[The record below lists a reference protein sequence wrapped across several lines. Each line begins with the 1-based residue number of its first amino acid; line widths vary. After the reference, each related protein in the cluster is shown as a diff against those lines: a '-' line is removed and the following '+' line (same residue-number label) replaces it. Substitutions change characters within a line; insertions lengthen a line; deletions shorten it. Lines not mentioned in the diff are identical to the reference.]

1 MLKIGIIGTGFLGKA
16 VAKRLLDTGHKVI
29 VYNRT
34 RDKTESLKNL
44 GAIVADSPKDLAQ
57 NCDLVITIVKDSD
70 AVESVS
76 FDKNGIMDGKH
87 EGLTVA
93 DMSTVNP
100 LSSKKIA
107 KKFLENGISMIDTP
121 VMGGPNLAE
130 KGELVVMVGGKKDV
144 YEKYKQVFDH
154 IGNKTFYLG
163 ENGSGHAMKLAMN
176 LQISMLALAL
186 SEGITLTKRAGLDP
200 KLFLDILNS
209 TYFKTG
215 MSVLKGPKMIN
226 GNFEPSFTL
235 KMMKKDLDTINTTA
249 KELGTSLPMATL
261 ANEIYQNAIA
271 NGLGELDYTGILAFI
286 ERISKL

>member
-1 MLKIGIIGTGFLGKA
+1 MLKIGIIGTGFLGNA

-34 RDKTESLKNL
+34 RNKTESLKNL
-44 GAIVADSPKDLAQ
+44 GAIVADTPKDLAHD
-57 NCDLVITIVKDSD
+57 CDLIITIVKDAN

-76 FDKNGIMDGKH
+76 FDKNGIIDGKH

-93 DMSTVNP
+93 DMSTIDP
-100 LSSKKIA
+100 ISSKKIA

-130 KGELVVMVGGKKDV
+130 KGELVVMVGGKKET

-163 ENGSGHAMKLAMN
+163 ESGSGHTMKLAMN
-176 LQISMLALAL
+176 LQISILALAL
-186 SEGITLTKRAGLDP
+186 SEGITLTRRAGLDP
-200 KLFLDILNS
+200 RLFLDILNS

-215 MSVLKGPKMIN
+215 MSVLKGPKMVN

-235 KMMKKDLDTINTTA
+235 KMMKKDLDTINNTA
-249 KELGTSLPMATL
+249 KELGTTLPMTTL
-261 ANEIYQNAIA
+261 ANEIYQNATA

>member
-1 MLKIGIIGTGFLGKA
+1 LKIGIIGIGFLGKS
-16 VAKRLLDTGHKVI
+16 VAKRLLDTGHQVT

-34 RDKTESLKNL
+34 KDKTESLKKI
-44 GAIVADSPKDLAQ
+44 GAMVANTPKELAQ
-57 NCDLVITIVKDSD
+57 NCDLVITIVKDAY

-76 FDKNGIMDGKH
+76 FDKNGIIDGKH
-87 EGLTVA
+87 DGLTIA
-93 DMSTVNP
+93 DMSTINP
-100 LSSKKIA
+100 ISSKKIA

-130 KGELVVMVGGKKDV
+130 KGELVVMIGGKKEV
-144 YEKYKQVFDH
+144 YEKFKSVFDN

-235 KMMKKDLDTINTTA
+235 KMMKKDLDTINITA
-249 KELGTSLPMATL
+249 KELGTSLPMTTL
-261 ANEIYQNAIA
+261 ANEIYQNAID

-286 ERISKL
+286 ERTSKL

>member
-1 MLKIGIIGTGFLGKA
+1 MKIGIIGTGFLGKA
-16 VAKRLLDTGHKVI
+16 VAKRLLDTRYKVI

-44 GAIVADSPKDLAQ
+44 GAIVANTPKDLAQ
-57 NCDLVITIVKDSD
+57 ECELVITIVKDAD

-76 FDKNGIMDGKH
+76 FDKNGIIYGKH
-87 EGLTVA
+87 DGLTVA
-93 DMSTVNP
+93 DMSTINP
-100 LSSKKIA
+100 ISSKKIA
-107 KKFLENGISMIDTP
+107 KKFLENEISMIDTP

-130 KGELVVMVGGKKDV
+130 KGELVVMVGGKKEI
-144 YEKYKQVFDH
+144 YEKHKQVFDH
-154 IGNKTFYLG
+154 IGNKTYYLG

-176 LQISMLALAL
+176 LQIAMLALAL

-226 GNFEPSFTL
+226 GNFEPSFSL

-249 KELGTSLPMATL
+249 KELGMSLPMATL

>member
-1 MLKIGIIGTGFLGKA
+1 MLKIGVIGTGFLGKS
-16 VAKRLLDTGHKVI
+16 VAKRLLDTGYKVI

-34 RDKTESLKNL
+34 RDKTESLRNL
-44 GAIVADSPKDLAQ
+44 GAIVANTPKDLAQ
-57 NCDLVITIVKDSD
+57 ECELIITIVKDSD
-70 AVESVS
+70 AIESVS
-76 FDKNGIMDGKH
+76 FDKNGIIYGKH
-87 EGLTVA
+87 DGLTVA
-93 DMSTVNP
+93 DMSTINP
-100 LSSKKIA
+100 ISSKKIA

-130 KGELVVMVGGKKDV
+130 KGELVVMVGGKKET

-235 KMMKKDLDTINTTA
+235 KMMKKDLDTINNTA
-249 KELGTSLPMATL
+249 KELGTTLPMTTL

>member
-1 MLKIGIIGTGFLGKA
+1 VLKIGVIGTGFLGKA

-44 GAIVADSPKDLAQ
+44 GAIVADTPKDLAQ

-76 FDKNGIMDGKH
+76 FDKNGIIDGKH
-87 EGLTVA
+87 DGLTVA

-100 LSSKKIA
+100 ISSKKIA

-130 KGELVVMVGGKKDV
+130 KGELIVMVGGKKDV
-144 YEKYKQVFDH
+144 YEKYKHVFDH

-163 ENGSGHAMKLAMN
+163 ENGSGHVMKLAMN

>member
-16 VAKRLLDTGHKVI
+16 VAKRLLNTGHKVI

-34 RDKTESLKNL
+34 RGKTESLKNL
-44 GAIVADSPKDLAQ
+44 GAIVADTPKDLARD
-57 NCDLVITIVKDSD
+57 CDLIITIVKDSD

-76 FDKNGIMDGKH
+76 FDKNGIVDGKH

-93 DMSTVNP
+93 DMSTINP
-100 LSSKKIA
+100 ISSKKIA

-130 KGELVVMVGGKKDV
+130 KGELVVMVGGKKEV
-144 YEKYKQVFDH
+144 YEKYKWVFDH
-154 IGNKTFYLG
+154 IGNKVFYLG

-186 SEGITLTKRAGLDP
+186 SEGITLTKRSGLDP

-261 ANEIYQNAIA
+261 ANEIYQNATT

>member
-1 MLKIGIIGTGFLGKA
+1 LLKIGIIGTGFLGKA
-16 VAKRLLDTGHKVI
+16 VAKRLLDTGYKVI

-34 RDKTESLKNL
+34 RDKTEYLKNL
-44 GAIVADSPKDLAQ
+44 GAIVADTPKDLAQ
-57 NCDLVITIVKDSD
+57 ECELVITIVKDSD

-76 FDKNGIMDGKH
+76 FDKNGIIEGKH
-87 EGLTVA
+87 DGLTVA
-93 DMSTVNP
+93 DMSTINP
-100 LSSKKIA
+100 ISSKKIA

-130 KGELVVMVGGKKDV
+130 KGELVVMIGGKKDV

-176 LQISMLALAL
+176 LQISILALAL

-215 MSVLKGPKMIN
+215 MSLLKGPKMIN

-235 KMMKKDLDTINTTA
+235 KMMTKDLDTINTTA
-249 KELGTSLPMATL
+249 KELGTSLPMTTL
-261 ANEIYQNAIA
+261 ANEIYQNAIT

>member
-1 MLKIGIIGTGFLGKA
+1 M
-16 VAKRLLDTGHKVI
+16 

-34 RDKTESLKNL
+34 RDKTEYLKNL
-44 GAIVADSPKDLAQ
+44 GAIVANTPQEIAQ
-57 NCDLVITIVKDSD
+57 ECELVITIVKDSD

-76 FDKNGIMDGKH
+76 FDKNGIIYGKH
-87 EGLTVA
+87 DGLTVA
-93 DMSTVNP
+93 DMSTINP
-100 LSSKKIA
+100 ISSKKIA
-107 KKFLENGISMIDTP
+107 KKFLDNGITMIDTP
-121 VMGGPNLAE
+121 VMGGPKLAE
-130 KGELVVMVGGKKDV
+130 KGELVVMIGGKKDA
-144 YEKYKQVFDH
+144 YEKYKQIFDH

-186 SEGITLTKRAGLDP
+186 SEGITLTKRAGLDT

-235 KMMKKDLDTINTTA
+235 KMMKKDLDTINATA
-249 KELGTSLPMATL
+249 KELDTSLPMTKL

>member
-1 MLKIGIIGTGFLGKA
+1 MKIGIVGTGFLGKA
-16 VAKRLLDTGHKVI
+16 VAKRLLDTGHKVV

-34 RDKTESLKNL
+34 KDKTEYLKNL
-44 GAIVADSPKDLAQ
+44 GAAVADTPKEIAQ
-57 NCDLVITIVKDSD
+57 ECELVITIVKDAD
-70 AVESVS
+70 VVESVS
-76 FDKNGIMDGKH
+76 FDKNGIIYGKH
-87 EGLTVA
+87 DGLTVA
-93 DMSTVNP
+93 DMSTINP
-100 LSSKKIA
+100 ISSKKIA
-107 KKFLENGISMIDTP
+107 KKFLESGISMIDTP
-121 VMGGPNLAE
+121 VMGGPGLAE
-130 KGELVVMVGGKKDV
+130 KGELVIMIGGKKEV

-215 MSVLKGPKMIN
+215 MSLLKGPKMIN

-235 KMMKKDLDTINTTA
+235 KMMKKDLDTINATA
-249 KELGTSLPMATL
+249 KELGTSLPMTTL
-261 ANEIYQNAIA
+261 ANEIYQNAII

>member
-1 MLKIGIIGTGFLGKA
+1 LLKIGIIGTGFLGKA
-16 VAKRLLDTGHKVI
+16 VGKRLLDTNHKVV

-34 RDKTESLKNL
+34 RDKTEGLEKL
-44 GAIVADSPKDLAQ
+44 GALIVETTKDVAQ
-57 NCDLVITIVKDSD
+57 ECDLVITIVKDSD

-76 FDKNGIMDGKH
+76 FDKNGIMYGKH
-87 EGLTVA
+87 DGLTVA
-93 DMSTVNP
+93 DMSTINP
-100 LSSKKIA
+100 ISSKKIA
-107 KKFLENGISMIDTP
+107 AKFLENGISMIDTP

-130 KGELVVMVGGKKDV
+130 KGELVVMVGGRKDV
-144 YEKYKQVFDH
+144 YEKYKQIFDH
-154 IGNKTFYLG
+154 IGNKTFHLG

-200 KLFLDILNS
+200 KLFLDVLNS

-215 MSVLKGPKMIN
+215 MSLLKGPKMIN

-249 KELGTSLPMATL
+249 KDLGTTLPMTTL
-261 ANEIYQNAIA
+261 ANEIYQNAIT

>member
-1 MLKIGIIGTGFLGKA
+1 MLKIGIIGTGFLGKS

-34 RDKTESLKNL
+34 KDKTESLKNL
-44 GAIVADSPKDLAQ
+44 GAIVANTPKDLAQ
-57 NCDLVITIVKDSD
+57 DCDLIITIVKDSD

-76 FDKNGIMDGKH
+76 FDKNGIVDGKH

-93 DMSTVNP
+93 DMSTINP
-100 LSSKKIA
+100 TSSRKIA
-107 KKFLENGISMIDTP
+107 KRFLENGISMIDTP
-121 VMGGPNLAE
+121 VMGGPSLAE
-130 KGELVVMVGGKKDV
+130 KGELVVMVGGGKDV
-144 YEKYKQVFDH
+144 YEKYRRVFDH

-163 ENGSGHAMKLAMN
+163 ENGSGHAMKLSMN

-249 KELGTSLPMATL
+249 KELGTSLPMTTL
-261 ANEIYQNAIA
+261 ANEIYQNAID

>member
-16 VAKRLLDTGHKVI
+16 VAKRLLNTGHKVI

-34 RDKTESLKNL
+34 RGKTESLKNL
-44 GAIVADSPKDLAQ
+44 GAIVADTPKDLAQ
-57 NCDLVITIVKDSD
+57 DCDLIITIVKDSD

-76 FDKNGIMDGKH
+76 FDKNGIVDGKH
-87 EGLTVA
+87 EGLIVA
-93 DMSTVNP
+93 DMSTINP
-100 LSSKKIA
+100 ISSKKIA

-121 VMGGPNLAE
+121 VMGGLNLAE
-130 KGELVVMVGGKKDV
+130 KGELVVMVGGKKEA

-154 IGNKTFYLG
+154 IGNKVFYLG

-186 SEGITLTKRAGLDP
+186 SEGIILTKRSGLDP

-249 KELGTSLPMATL
+249 KELGMSLPMATL

>member
-1 MLKIGIIGTGFLGKA
+1 MLKIGIVGTGFLGKA

-44 GAIVADSPKDLAQ
+44 GATVADTPKDLAQ
-57 NCDLVITIVKDSD
+57 GCELVITIVKDSD

-76 FDKNGIMDGKH
+76 FDKNGIIYGKH
-87 EGLTVA
+87 DGLTVA
-93 DMSTVNP
+93 DMSTINP
-100 LSSKKIA
+100 VSSKKIA

-130 KGELVVMVGGKKDV
+130 KGELVVMVGGKKEV

-176 LQISMLALAL
+176 LQISILALAL

-249 KELGTSLPMATL
+249 KELGTSLPMTTL

>member
-1 MLKIGIIGTGFLGKA
+1 MKIGIIGTGFLGKA

-34 RDKTESLKNL
+34 INKTESLKNL
-44 GAIVADSPKDLAQ
+44 GAIVADTPKDLAHD
-57 NCDLVITIVKDSD
+57 CDLIITIVKDSE

-76 FDKNGIMDGKH
+76 FDKNGIIDGKH

-93 DMSTVNP
+93 DMSTINP
-100 LSSKKIA
+100 VSSKKIA

-130 KGELVVMVGGKKDV
+130 KGELVVMIGGRKEIYK
-144 YEKYKQVFDH
+144 KYKQVFDH
-154 IGNKTFYLG
+154 IGNKIFYLG

-176 LQISMLALAL
+176 LQIAMLALAL
-186 SEGITLTKRAGLDP
+186 SEGIILTKRAGLDP

-235 KMMKKDLDTINTTA
+235 KMMKKDLDTINNTA
-249 KELGTSLPMATL
+249 KELGTSLPMTTL
-261 ANEIYQNAIA
+261 ANEIYQNAIT

>member
-1 MLKIGIIGTGFLGKA
+1 MKIGIIGTGFLGKA
-16 VAKRLLDTGHKVI
+16 VGKRLLDTGHNVV

-34 RDKTESLKNL
+34 RDKTQYLKNL
-44 GAIVADSPKDLAQ
+44 GAIVADTPKELAQ
-57 NCDLVITIVKDSD
+57 ECELVITIVKDSD

-76 FDKNGIMDGKH
+76 FDKNGIIYGKH
-87 EGLTVA
+87 DGLTVA
-93 DMSTVNP
+93 DMSTINSI
-100 LSSKKIA
+100 SSKKIA

-130 KGELVVMVGGKKDV
+130 KGELVIMVGGRKDV
-144 YEKYKQVFDH
+144 YERHKQIFDH

-176 LQISMLALAL
+176 LQISILALAL
-186 SEGITLTKRAGLDP
+186 SEGITLVKRAGLDP

-215 MSVLKGPKMIN
+215 MSLLKGPKMIN

-249 KELGTSLPMATL
+249 KELGTTLPMTTL

>member
-1 MLKIGIIGTGFLGKA
+1 LKIGIIGTGFLGKA

-34 RDKTESLKNL
+34 KDKTESLKNL
-44 GAIVADSPKDLAQ
+44 GAIVANTPKDLAQ
-57 NCDLVITIVKDSD
+57 DCDLIITIVKDSD

-76 FDKNGIMDGKH
+76 FDKNGIVDGKH

-93 DMSTVNP
+93 DMSTINP
-100 LSSKKIA
+100 VSSKKIA
-107 KKFLENGISMIDTP
+107 KKFQENGISMIDTP

-130 KGELVVMVGGKKDV
+130 KGELVVMIGGKKEI

-154 IGNKTFYLG
+154 IGNKIFYLG

-176 LQISMLALAL
+176 LQIAILALAL

-235 KMMKKDLDTINTTA
+235 KMMKKDLDTINNTA

-261 ANEIYQNAIA
+261 ANEIYQNAIS